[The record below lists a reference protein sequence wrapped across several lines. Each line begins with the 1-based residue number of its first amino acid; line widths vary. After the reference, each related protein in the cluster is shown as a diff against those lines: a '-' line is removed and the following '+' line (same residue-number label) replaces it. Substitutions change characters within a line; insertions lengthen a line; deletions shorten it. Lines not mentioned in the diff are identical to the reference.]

1 MSGITYYRLEQN
13 TSDVP
18 ATSGATSHNRGFYG
32 VPGTMEYLVI
42 HLEQTLGGT
51 VAQTTDATALVS
63 QFRLILNGEVIYD
76 WTAGVAP
83 DAGSTL
89 PGRFGY
95 FINSIGGR
103 CFQVPT
109 SADATSVETWIGI
122 PVGTILSNA
131 TPRFEITLGYYDA
144 NLVYG
149 ASATVDSSSV
159 EYWARFN
166 TNTQTSTRVLSAT
179 SFNHAA
185 NSLEQVVARVPQ
197 LAGGGNTVLGLF
209 VQNQAEAD
217 NMGTQGIR
225 SLALSQFGMP
235 LSLQRWAN
243 GELNNGIA
251 SFLPGTSITAQT
263 YSTERAGA
271 LLLPLFGL
279 NAGDVT
285 LLVDNGSDATVR
297 LYHPVI
303 TAPLQGTKPK
313 EPRQT
318 IRAPG
323 NTAQAV
329 VRRTESQ

>member
-13 TSDVP
+13 TTDGP
-18 ATSGATSHNRGFYG
+18 ATAGATTVNRGFYG
-32 VPGTMEYLVI
+32 TPGTME
-42 HLEQTLGGT
+42 HLILHINQPLTG
-51 VAQTTDATALVS
+51 AAMTTDVSALIT

-76 WTAGVAP
+76 WVAGAAP
-83 DAGSTL
+83 ATDSAI

-103 CFQVPT
+103 FYQVPAAGAT
-109 SADATSVETWIGI
+109 PTVDAWIGI

-131 TPRFEITLGYYDA
+131 TPRFEITIGYADA
-144 NLVYG
+144 NLIYG
-149 ASATVDSSSV
+149 AGATIDSTNF

-166 TNTQTSTRVLSAT
+166 TNTQTQTRVLSAT

-185 NSLEQVVARVPQ
+185 NSLEQVVARVPT
-197 LAGGGNTVLGLF
+197 LVGSANTVLGLF

-217 NMGTQGIR
+217 GYGNQGIR

-235 LSLQRWAN
+235 ISLQRWAN
-243 GELNNGIA
+243 GELGNGIM
-251 SFLPGTSITAQT
+251 SFLPAASTVAQT
-263 YSTERAGA
+263 YSVDRPGA
-271 LLLPLFGL
+271 LMLPLYGL
-279 NAGDVT
+279 NAGDIT
-285 LLVDNGSDATVR
+285 LLVDNGADAAVR

-323 NTAQAV
+323 NNAQAV
-329 VRRTESQ
+329 IARTEN

>member
-13 TSDVP
+13 SVDIPKT
-18 ATSGATSHNRGFYG
+18 GASSMHNRGFYG
-32 VPGTMEYLVI
+32 VPGTMEYLVF
-42 HLEQTLGGT
+42 HLEQTLGGAN
-51 VAQTTDATALVS
+51 VQTTDASALVS

-76 WTAGVAP
+76 WVSGAAP
-83 DAGSTL
+83 AQDSTL

-109 SADATSVETWIGI
+109 SGDAGTVETWIGI

-144 NLVYG
+144 ALVYG
-149 ASATVDSSSV
+149 AGATITSSSM

-166 TNTQTSTRVLSAT
+166 SNTQSSTRVLSAT

-197 LAGGGNTVLGLF
+197 LVGGGNTVLGLF

-251 SFLPGTSITAQT
+251 SVIPGASATAQT

-271 LLLPLFGL
+271 LMLPLYGL
-279 NAGDVT
+279 NAGDIT
-285 LLVDNGSDATVR
+285 LLVDNGAFAAPR

-323 NTAQAV
+323 NAAQAV
-329 VRRTESQ
+329 VRRTETQ